1 MNTGKKW
8 DQALEEMEN
17 VAGLLQF
24 RAFLSILLF
33 LSFKRREK
41 QLFVL
46 KDAHIKVNCS
56 LRMNSKVKK
65 QSLNSRI
72 SYVLIQPNFQSHLGC
87 EHSSTVC
94 VQNRPTSQ
102 IIKAINP

>member
-8 DQALEEMEN
+8 DLALEEMEN
-17 VAGLLQF
+17 VAGFLLF
-24 RAFLSILLF
+24 RALLSILLY

-46 KDAHIKVNCS
+46 KDAHIKVNRS
-56 LRMNSKVKK
+56 LITNSKVK
-65 QSLNSRI
+65 QQFLDSRI
-72 SYVLIQPNFQSHLGC
+72 SYMLIQPNFQSHLGS

-94 VQNRPTSQ
+94 VQNRPIS
-102 IIKAINP
+102 